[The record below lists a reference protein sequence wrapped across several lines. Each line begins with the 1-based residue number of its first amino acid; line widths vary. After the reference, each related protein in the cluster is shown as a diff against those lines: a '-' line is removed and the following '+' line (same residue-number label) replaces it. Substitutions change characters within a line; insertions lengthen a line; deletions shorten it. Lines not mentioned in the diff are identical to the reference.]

1 MRNFFSGL
9 LVLAG
14 SIFIFGQEARNVGDF
29 SSIKVYDRIP
39 VELIKSNKA
48 KVEIY
53 EGNNDDVEVIN
64 KNGELKVRMTV
75 LKKMQGTD
83 TRVKVYYTD
92 LRDIQASQGSIITS
106 QDPIDG
112 SILKLTS
119 NEGSKI
125 LVEVDVDRL
134 DVKANS
140 GGELK
145 LTGKAKNQDII
156 INSGAYFDGA
166 HLKGQITTV
175 ASNAG
180 GIADVNASKSI
191 RATVRAGG
199 TITIYGDPEDRNT
212 KKIAGGNIH
221 FK

>member
-1 MRNFFSGL
+1 MKNLFSGL

-14 SIFIFGQEARNVGDF
+14 SFFMFGQEARNVGDF
-29 SSIKVYDRIP
+29 TSLKVYDRIP
-39 VELIKSNKA
+39 VELVKSNKA
-48 KVEIY
+48 KVEVY
-53 EGNNDDVEVIN
+53 EGNDGDVEVIN
-64 KNGELKVRMTV
+64 KNGELKVRMAV

-83 TRVKVYYTD
+83 ARVKIYFKD

-119 NEGSKI
+119 NEGAKI
-125 LVEVDVDRL
+125 LVEVDVNRL

-156 INSGAYFDGA
+156 INSGAKYNGE
-166 HLKGQITTV
+166 HLKGQIATV

-180 GIADVNASKSI
+180 GVADVYASESV

-199 TITIYGDPEDRNT
+199 TINVYGDPEDRDT
-212 KKIAGGNIH
+212 KKVAGGNIS